1 MVVLSMAVLAG
12 CSGSSPSGGSTPGSP
27 AAPAPA
33 PVLAS
38 VTPSSMIAGSA
49 AFTLTV
55 DGASFT
61 TSSVVSWNGSGRP
74 TTYVSATRLTAE
86 ISAADVGSAGT
97 AQVTVSTPAPGGGTS
112 TAAVFTVSAAPQ
124 EQTVGVIGMV
134 AVNANGQPANGS
146 TFAPAMS
153 VDGRYIAFSSLATN
167 LVNDDTN
174 GAPDIFVQD
183 TCHGATAPPGCTPS
197 TRRVSLDLSGKQL
210 PGGAIVNYPIA
221 PQNGI
226 SGDGRFVLFLAHVG
240 DVMPSPGV
248 STDTIELFLRDTC
261 IGQPASCVPSTK
273 LVSQDLAGN
282 PSDGDASTPSISR
295 DGRVVAFTSIATD
308 LVSKAV
314 APGQFYLRDTCFGAA
329 PGCAPSTHLAS
340 AANDGT
346 PGNGSVRTGTIS
358 ADGRHAVFQ
367 SLATNLFPGDTNGR
381 EDIFV
386 RDTCIGAPAGCT
398 PSTILASPSRTGGAS
413 QSSAYAEFASVSADG
428 RFVLF
433 ESDAGDLAQASTQ
446 GPQVFMRDTCLGAT
460 APCMPGTSLLSA
472 ALDGTPA
479 DSDSAVNGSSL
490 LSADGRY
497 AVFASDADNLL
508 PGVPAASCYVKDT
521 CAGAPA
527 GCTPQL
533 KVVSVDGQGNELQGC
548 SNGLLSSGVPVISA
562 DGHLGVLEHF
572 DQATNASQSYLILT
586 GF

>member
-1 MVVLSMAVLAG
+1 VSIVA
-12 CSGSSPSGGSTPGSP
+12 GST
-27 AAPAPA
+27 
-33 PVLAS
+33 
-38 VTPSSMIAGSA
+38 

-61 TSSVVSWNGSGRP
+61 TSSVVSWNGAARP
-74 TTYVSATRLTAE
+74 TTYVSATRLTAV
-86 ISAADVGSAGT
+86 ISSADVGSAGT

-112 TAAVFTVSAAPQ
+112 SAAAFTVSAAPQ
-124 EQTVGVIGMV
+124 GQTVGIIGMV
-134 AVNANGQPANGS
+134 AVNASGQPGNGS

-153 VDGRYIAFSSLATN
+153 ADGRYVAFSSMASN

-183 TCHGATAPPGCTPS
+183 TCHGASAPPGCTPS
-197 TRRVSLDLSGKQL
+197 TRRVSLDPSGKQL
-210 PGGAIVNYPIA
+210 PGGAVVNFPIA

-226 SGDGRFVLFLAHVG
+226 SGDGRFVLFIAEVG
-240 DVMPSPGV
+240 DVMPSPGIP
-248 STDTIELFLRDTC
+248 TYTHELFLRDTC
-261 IGQPASCVPSTK
+261 IGQPGSCVPSTT

-282 PSDGDASTPSISR
+282 PSNGDASTPSISQ
-295 DGRVVAFTSIATD
+295 DGRVVAFTSIATN
-308 LVSKAV
+308 LVSETV
-314 APGQFYLRDTCFGAA
+314 LAPSQFYLRDTCFGAA
-329 PGCAPSTHLAS
+329 PGCTPSTHLISVAT
-340 AANDGT
+340 DGAL
-346 PGNGSVRTGTIS
+346 GNGSVRTGTIS

-398 PSTILASPSRTGGAS
+398 PSTIHASPSRTGGAS

-433 ESDAGDLAQASTQ
+433 ESDATDLVPATTQ
-446 GPQVFMRDTCLGAT
+446 GPQVFIRDTCLGAT
-460 APCMPGTSLLSA
+460 GPCTPGTSLLSA

-497 AVFASDADNLL
+497 AVFASGADNLL
-508 PGVPAASCYVKDT
+508 PGVPPASCYVKDT

-533 KVVSVDGQGNELQGC
+533 KVVSVDGQGNQLQGC
-548 SNGLLSSGVPVISA
+548 SDALLSAGVPVISA
-562 DGHLGVLEHF
+562 DGHLGVLQHF
-572 DQATNASQSYLILT
+572 DQATNAEQSYLILT